1 MQTNRTTAG
10 LLLALLGVL
19 GFSFSLPWTVWALE
33 SFDPVLTATGRALI
47 AGAVAAI
54 ILLIRRVPW
63 PDRSLLRPLLYTMAG
78 AVFGWPILIALA
90 LERTTAAHAAV
101 IAAIMPLVTAVFAV
115 LRTGE
120 RVARQFWIAAVAGTV
135 ALIVFALLRG
145 GGEGGNVVAD
155 LLIVGAVLAS
165 SWCYVEGASLTR
177 VMPGWQVISW
187 VVVLALPLTVPISV
201 ILALTGGVST
211 PVTPHAWVGMVFLG
225 LVSVYFAFFAWYKG
239 LSMAGVA
246 RGAQTQQVQAPL
258 TLLWSALLLGETITL
273 AMVVAALAIVGCV
286 AWAVRVRTPTV
297 VAPEE

>member
-165 SWCYVEGASLTR
+165 SWCYVEGASLTK

>member
-1 MQTNRTTAG
+1 MSRTTSG

-33 SFDPVLTATGRALI
+33 SFAPILTATGRAVI
-47 AGAVAAI
+47 AGAVAAV
-54 ILLIRRVPW
+54 ILLVRRVPW
-63 PDRSLLRPLLYTMAG
+63 PDRSLMRPLIYTMAG

-120 RVARQFWIAAVAGTV
+120 RVARQFWMAAVAGTA
-135 ALIVFALLRG
+135 ALVVFALLRG
-145 GGEGGNVVAD
+145 GGDGGNLIAD

-165 SWCYVEGASLTR
+165 SWCYVEGASLTK

-187 VVVLALPLTVPISV
+187 VVLLALPITVPVTV
-201 ILALTGGVST
+201 ILALTGGVTT
-211 PVTPHAWVGMVFLG
+211 PVTTQAWIGMAFLG
-225 LVSVYFAFFAWYKG
+225 LVSVYFAFFAWYQG

-246 RGAQTQQVQAPL
+246 RGAQTQQLQAPL
-258 TLLWSALLLGETITL
+258 TLLWSALLLGE
-273 AMVVAALAIVGCV
+273 VVTWPTVLAALVIVGCV
-286 AWAVRVRTPTV
+286 AWAVRVRTPTLA
-297 VAPEE
+297 APEE